1 MVHLYKELG
10 GGYEMNAFSM
20 IINGKKVGRDLGTI
34 SVNNPA
40 TGEMIATVPNG
51 GAEEAHLAV
60 DAANI
65 AFQKWSML
73 SAYERSAYLMK
84 WHELID
90 KQTDELARTMTEE
103 QGKPLAEA
111 KGEIT
116 YANGF
121 ISWYAEEAKRI
132 YGETIPASNTGKR
145 IFVHKQPVGV
155 TAVITPWNFPA
166 AMITRK
172 VAPALAAGCTV
183 VIKPAEQT
191 PITAIR
197 LAELAL
203 EAGIPAGVV
212 NVVTGE
218 ASSIGDAWLQDTRV
232 RKLTFTGSTEVGKL
246 LMRGAAD
253 TVKKISLE
261 LGGHAPA
268 IVMEDCN
275 IDKAVDG
282 IISAKFRNAGQ
293 TCVCANRIYVHEAI
307 EEAFAQKLVDRIK
320 QLKVGN
326 GKDEGVTIGPL
337 IDEDAIHKVQRHVD
351 DALSKG
357 AEIAVGGL
365 RKNGLF
371 YEPTVLLGVK
381 DEMICMQEET
391 FGPVAPITTFSS
403 EEEVIRRANDS
414 IYGLAAYIFTENIS
428 TGIRMSE
435 RLEYGIVGLNDGLPS
450 TPQAPFGGFK
460 QSGLGREGGHHGLD
474 EYIEVKY
481 ISVGL

>member
-1 MVHLYKELG
+1 
-10 GGYEMNAFSM
+10 MNAFSM
-20 IINGKKVGRDLGTI
+20 IIDGKEVGKELKTI
-34 SVNNPA
+34 DVINPA
-40 TGEMIATVPNG
+40 TGKSIATVPDG
-51 GAEEAHLAV
+51 GAKEATLAV
-60 DAANI
+60 DAAYD
-65 AFQKWSML
+65 AFHKWSGL
-73 SAYERSAYLMK
+73 SAYDRSSLLVK

-90 KQTDELARTMTEE
+90 MHMEDLAHTMTEE
-103 QGKPLAEA
+103 QGKPLLEA
-111 KGEIT
+111 KGEIK

-132 YGETIPASNTGKR
+132 YGETIPSSHIGKR
-145 IFVHKQPVGV
+145 IFIHKQPVGV

-172 VAPALAAGCTV
+172 VGPALAAGCTV

-197 LAELAL
+197 LAQLAL
-203 EAGIPAGVV
+203 EAGIPAGVI
-212 NVVTGE
+212 NVLTGE
-218 ASSIGDAWLQDTRV
+218 ASAIGDAWLKDTRV

-268 IVMEDCN
+268 IVMEDCD
-275 IDKAVDG
+275 IDKAVEG
-282 IISAKFRNAGQ
+282 VVAAKFRNAGQ
-293 TCVCANRIYVHEAI
+293 TCVCANRIYVQETIA
-307 EEAFAQKLVDRIK
+307 EEFSLKLVERVK
-320 QLKVGN
+320 QLKVGS
-326 GKDEGVTIGPL
+326 GMDEGVAIGPL
-337 IDEDAIHKVQRHVD
+337 IDEEAIRKVQSHVD

-357 AEIAVGGL
+357 AKIAVGGS
-365 RKNGLF
+365 RKDGLF
-371 YEPTVLLGVK
+371 YEPTILLNVN
-381 DEMICMQEET
+381 DDMVCMKEET

-403 EEEVIRRANDS
+403 EEEVLSRANDS
-414 IYGLAAYIFTENIS
+414 IYGLAAYVFTENLS
-428 TGIRMSE
+428 RGIRMSE
-435 RLEYGIVGLNDGLPS
+435 KLEYGIVGLNDGLPS

-474 EYIEVKY
+474 EYIEIKY

>member
-1 MVHLYKELG
+1 
-10 GGYEMNAFSM
+10 MNSFSM
-20 IINGKKVGRDLGTI
+20 IIDGQEVGKGLNMIDVI
-34 SVNNPA
+34 NPA
-40 TGEMIATVPNG
+40 TGKPIATVPNG
-51 GAEEAHLAV
+51 GAKEAVKAV
-60 DAANI
+60 EAAYD
-65 AFQKWSML
+65 AFQKWSGL
-73 SAYERSAYLMK
+73 SAYDRSSLLVK

-90 KQTDELARTMTEE
+90 LHMEDLARTMTEE
-103 QGKPLAEA
+103 QGKPLSEA
-111 KGEIT
+111 RGEIT

-132 YGETIPASNTGKR
+132 YGEMIPSSHTGKR
-145 IFVHKQPVGV
+145 IFIHKQPVGV

-172 VAPALAAGCTV
+172 VGPALAAGCTV

-197 LAELAL
+197 LAQLAL
-203 EAGIPAGVV
+203 EAGIPAGVI
-212 NVVTGE
+212 NVVTGD
-218 ASSIGDAWLQDTRV
+218 ASTIGEAWLQDTRV

-268 IVMEDCN
+268 IVMEDCD
-275 IDKAVDG
+275 IDKAVEG
-282 IISAKFRNAGQ
+282 VVAAKFRNAGQ
-293 TCVCANRIYVHEAI
+293 TCVCANRIYVHETIA
-307 EEAFAQKLVDRIK
+307 EAFSQKLVERVK

-326 GKDEGVTIGPL
+326 GMDEGVAIGPL
-337 IDEDAIHKVQRHVD
+337 IDEGAIRKVQFHVD

-357 AEIAVGGL
+357 AKIAVGGS
-365 RKNGLF
+365 RKDGLF
-371 YEPTVLLGVK
+371 YEPTVLLDVNN
-381 DEMICMQEET
+381 DMICMQEET

-403 EEEVIRRANDS
+403 EEEVLRRANDS
-414 IYGLAAYIFTENIS
+414 IYGLAAYVFTENIS
-428 TGIRMSE
+428 RGIRMSE
-435 RLEYGIVGLNDGLPS
+435 KMEYGIVGLNDGLPS

-460 QSGLGREGGHHGLD
+460 QSGLGREGGRHGLD
-474 EYIEVKY
+474 EYIEIKY

>member
-1 MVHLYKELG
+1 
-10 GGYEMNAFSM
+10 MNTFSM
-20 IINGKKVGRDLGTI
+20 VIDGKEVGKDLKTI
-34 SVNNPA
+34 DVINPA
-40 TGEMIATVPNG
+40 TGESIATVPHG
-51 GAEEAHLAV
+51 GAKEAILAV
-60 DAANI
+60 DAAYD
-65 AFQKWSML
+65 AFQKWSAL
-73 SAYERSAYLMK
+73 SAYDRSSLLVK

-90 KQTDELARTMTEE
+90 MHMEDLAHTMTEE
-103 QGKPLAEA
+103 QGKPLSEA
-111 KGEIT
+111 NGEIK

-132 YGETIPASNTGKR
+132 YGEMIPSSHTGKR
-145 IFVHKQPVGV
+145 IFIHKQPVGV

-172 VAPALAAGCTV
+172 VGPALAAGCTV

-197 LAELAL
+197 LAQLAL
-203 EAGIPAGVV
+203 EAGIPAGVI

-218 ASSIGDAWLQDTRV
+218 ASAIGDAWLQDTRV

-246 LMRGAAD
+246 LMRGASD

-268 IVMEDCN
+268 IVMEDCD
-275 IDKAVDG
+275 IDKAVEG
-282 IISAKFRNAGQ
+282 VVAAKFRNAGQ
-293 TCVCANRIYVHEAI
+293 TCVCTNRIYVHETIA
-307 EEAFAQKLVDRIK
+307 EEFSRKLVERVK

-326 GKDEGVTIGPL
+326 GMDEGVAIGPL
-337 IDEDAIHKVQRHVD
+337 IDEEAIRKVQFHVD

-357 AEIAVGGL
+357 AKIAVGGS
-365 RKNGLF
+365 RKDGLF
-371 YEPTVLLGVK
+371 YEPTILLNVN
-381 DEMICMQEET
+381 DNMVCMKEET
-391 FGPVAPITTFSS
+391 FGPVAPITTFYS
-403 EEEVIRRANDS
+403 EEEVLRRANDS
-414 IYGLAAYIFTENIS
+414 IYGLAAYVFTENLS
-428 TGIRMSE
+428 RGIRMSE

-450 TPQAPFGGFK
+450 PPQAPFGGFK

>member
-1 MVHLYKELG
+1 
-10 GGYEMNAFSM
+10 M
-20 IINGKKVGRDLGTI
+20 IINGKEVGNDLTTI
-34 SVNNPA
+34 EVINPA
-40 TGEMIATVPNG
+40 TGEPIATVPNG
-51 GAEEAHLAV
+51 GAKEAVLAV
-60 DAANI
+60 NAAYD
-65 AFQKWSML
+65 AFQDWSAL
-73 SAYERSAYLMK
+73 SAYDRSSLLNK
-84 WHELID
+84 WQELID
-90 KQTDELARTMTEE
+90 KHTEDLAQTMTEE
-103 QGKPLAEA
+103 QGKPFAEA
-111 KGEIT
+111 KGEIK

-132 YGETIPASNTGKR
+132 YGEMIPSSHKEKR
-145 IFVHKQPVGV
+145 IFIHKQPVGV

-172 VAPALAAGCTV
+172 VGPALAAGCTV

-191 PITAIR
+191 PLTAIR
-197 LAELAL
+197 LAQLAL

-218 ASSIGDAWLQDTRV
+218 ASTIGDAWLQDTRV

-246 LMRGAAD
+246 LMKGAAD

-282 IISAKFRNAGQ
+282 VIATKFRNAGQ
-293 TCVCANRIYVHEAI
+293 TCVCANRIYVHESIA
-307 EEAFAQKLVDRIK
+307 EDFSRKFVERIK

-326 GKDEGVTIGPL
+326 GMDEGVTIGPL
-337 IDEDAIHKVQRHVD
+337 IDEAAIRKVQSHVD
-351 DALSKG
+351 DAQSKG
-357 AEIAVGGL
+357 AKILIGGS
-365 RKNGLF
+365 RKDHLF
-371 YEPTVLLGVK
+371 YEPTVLYGVS
-381 DEMICMQEET
+381 DDMICMQEET

-403 EEEVIRRANDS
+403 EDEVLRRANDS
-414 IYGLAAYIFTENIS
+414 IYGLAAYVFTENIS
-428 TGIRMSE
+428 RGIRMSE

-460 QSGLGREGGHHGLD
+460 QSGLGREGGHQGLE
-474 EYIEVKY
+474 EYIEIKY

>member
-1 MVHLYKELG
+1 MHSY
-10 GGYEMNAFSM
+10 SM
-20 IINGKKVGRDLGTI
+20 IINGKEIGEGMPLIEVI
-34 SVNNPA
+34 NPA
-40 TGEMIATVPNG
+40 TGKLIATVPCG
-51 GAEEAHLAV
+51 GANEAVLAV
-60 DAANI
+60 DAAYE
-65 AFQKWSML
+65 AFQQWSNL
-73 SAYERSAYLMK
+73 SAYDRSSLLGK

-90 KQTDELARTMTEE
+90 RHLEDLAQTMTAE

-111 KGEIT
+111 KGEIN

-132 YGETIPASNTGKR
+132 YGEIIPSSHTGKR
-145 IFVHKQPVGV
+145 IFIHKQPVGV

-172 VAPALAAGCTV
+172 VGPALAAGCTV

-197 LAELAL
+197 LAKLAL
-203 EAGIPAGVV
+203 EAGIPPGVI

-218 ASSIGDAWLQDTRV
+218 ASAIGNAWLQDTRV

-246 LMRGAAD
+246 LMRGAAN

-268 IVMEDCN
+268 IVMDDCN

-282 IISAKFRNAGQ
+282 VMAAKFRNAGQ
-293 TCVCANRIYVHEAI
+293 TCVCVNRIYVHESIAD
-307 EEAFAQKLVDRIK
+307 EFSRKLVKRVK
-320 QLKVGN
+320 QLIVGN
-326 GKDEGVTIGPL
+326 GMDEGVSIGPL
-337 IDEDAIHKVQRHVD
+337 IDKNAIRKVQSHVD

-357 AEIAVGGL
+357 AKIAIGGS
-365 RKNGLF
+365 RKEGFF
-371 YEPTVLLGVK
+371 YEPTVLRDVT
-381 DEMICMQEET
+381 DDMVCMQEET

-403 EEEVIRRANDS
+403 ENEVLQRANDS
-414 IYGLAAYIFTENIS
+414 IYGLAAYVFTENIS
-428 TGIRMSE
+428 KGIRISE
-435 RLEYGIVGLNDGLPS
+435 QLEYGIVGLNDGLPS